1 MGKLLVAVI
10 TLGAL
15 GFLAYKTMYG
25 SLPGSAPIEDPKE
38 RLDNVRGAAKRIE
51 AGDQQRADDI
61 LKATE

>member
-1 MGKLLVAVI
+1 MGKLLVAVV

-25 SLPGSAPIEDPKE
+25 SLPGSTPVDAPKE
-38 RLDNVRGAAKRIE
+38 QLDNVRGAAKRIE
-51 AGDQQRADDI
+51 AEDQQRADDV

>member
-25 SLPGSAPIEDPKE
+25 SLPGSAPVDAPKE
-38 RLDNVRGAAKRIE
+38 RLDNVREAAKRIE
-51 AGDQQRADDI
+51 TNDQQRADDT